1 MGKKSTGTVDQV
13 RYLEIIV
20 INQNSVHGEIEDRQG
35 KECFLTFI
43 TATLIV
49 QFTTQEYEV

>member
-1 MGKKSTGTVDQV
+1 MGKKSTGTVEQV
-13 RYLEIIV
+13 RYGEIII

-35 KECFLTFI
+35 KKCFSSFNA
-43 TATLIV
+43 ATLIV

>member
-1 MGKKSTGTVDQV
+1 MGKKSTGTVEQV
-13 RYLEIIV
+13 RYLEIII
-20 INQNSVHGEIEDRQG
+20 INQNSVHEEIEGRQG

-43 TATLIV
+43 AATLII